1 MSAFIKP
8 PRRKSRKDQIRKSG
22 GVGIFEPDLSRP
34 ADPRII
40 DEVFPE
46 NPNQEGAMCKVYP
59 NFPNSFVGWAAVAL
73 LATCLACGGSG
84 GGGATPPL
92 PAQPYIRSATLTG
105 TQEAPGNPSVA
116 SGTGSI
122 SVDPTTRAITGTL
135 TTAGVTA
142 TAAHIHEGV
151 KGGRPW

>member
-1 MSAFIKP
+1 
-8 PRRKSRKDQIRKSG
+8 
-22 GVGIFEPDLSRP
+22 
-34 ADPRII
+34 
-40 DEVFPE
+40 
-46 NPNQEGAMCKVYP
+46 MCKVYP

-122 SVDPTTRAITGTL
+122 SVTPPPARSRYAHHG
-135 TTAGVTA
+135 GVTA